1 MGDTAARIVTE
12 LREKF
17 HRHDVW
23 VWYDSQETYT
33 GAIDDIRSGLAADDI
48 NVAVCEDSFLELKHR
63 VWKEDPDLDEQ
74 WLFYVPTSKND
85 AKWFMDIHSLGKQYR
100 TGADVDSNSPASQ
113 YLIEHESEIPDEF
126 STWGQNEATRRKAFF
141 CVLFDTQED
150 NPAEWI
156 LRYLNDPD
164 AYEETIQEYGQTD
177 DWSALL
183 DERYGISASLDPEDI
198 ATEILFGE
206 VAVSSPTSRYD
217 ELAADERIESKRL
230 CEYWQQHDPA
240 TYVEYARSVAAEYDL
255 KTAVLD
261 SGNVDWH
268 STAFRGIDEGLVR
281 LCLDR
286 LNDADY
292 VDLPEIAA
300 DLHTVVGERRRG
312 FWYEEGYAGYW
323 DVLAPALS
331 ALDGIGDARTALD
344 EQVFSPSELHD
355 RYVAD
360 WWTVDRDYRQYIQ
373 ATTEDAAPVPGLSTL
388 KNRVTQQYMDFLK
401 AVNRPL
407 AEGLG
412 DEPRLTTPQTQFFD
426 EYAATNEKTA
436 IFICDGLRYELAE
449 TLRDELSY
457 DFDHQLEAVSAAL
470 PSVTEVGMAAHL
482 PGQLGLAVEDDEL
495 QISVDGEPTEN
506 KQSRVERFTRAGFEV
521 ADLTDIFDT
530 PLEDLQTA
538 ESVPRI
544 LYSGIIDKL
553 GENIDDDEALARA
566 EGHVT
571 QVQKAI
577 QRLRYAGY
585 ERFIITAD
593 HGFLFTDRLSND
605 LKLDAPDLAPIVKR
619 RFAAANADAPLVGDA
634 EYITLESVAL
644 ESLGIDAPD
653 VQFLFPRSVACFRAR
668 GGNMRY
674 FHGGISIQELL
685 VPCLT
690 VTTEEL
696 DESASIS
703 YSVSIPDPITN
714 TIVAVNVEAKSEQV
728 SFDRTPTLEIRAS
741 IDDEPV
747 SDPVDLDISPGS
759 NSASVRLKQG
769 AIAGESSV
777 TLELV
782 DTDTRETIER
792 RRVALDLLFGD
803 DDMGFDV

>member
-48 NVAVCEDSFLELKHR
+48 NVAVYEDSFLELKHR

-85 AKWFMDIHSLGKQYR
+85 AEWFMDIHSLGKQYR
-100 TGADVDSNSPASQ
+100 TGADVDSSSPASQ
-113 YLIEHESEIPDEF
+113 YLIEHESAIPDEF

-141 CVLFDTQED
+141 CVLFGTQED

-156 LRYLNDPD
+156 LRYLDDPD

-300 DLHTVVGERRRG
+300 DLHSVVSERRRG

-323 DVLAPALS
+323 DVQHRRS
-331 ALDGIGDARTALD
+331 ALWMGLATHRQPSMSRCSLQANFMTATLLTGGPSTGTTDSTSKQRRKMLRPYLD
-344 EQVFSPSELHD
+344 LVLSRIASLSSIWIFSKQS
-355 RYVAD
+355 
-360 WWTVDRDYRQYIQ
+360 I
-373 ATTEDAAPVPGLSTL
+373 
-388 KNRVTQQYMDFLK
+388 
-401 AVNRPL
+401 
-407 AEGLG
+407 
-412 DEPRLTTPQTQFFD
+412 
-426 EYAATNEKTA
+426 
-436 IFICDGLRYELAE
+436 
-449 TLRDELSY
+449 
-457 DFDHQLEAVSAAL
+457 
-470 PSVTEVGMAAHL
+470 AHL
-482 PGQLGLAVEDDEL
+482 
-495 QISVDGEPTEN
+495 
-506 KQSRVERFTRAGFEV
+506 
-521 ADLTDIFDT
+521 
-530 PLEDLQTA
+530 
-538 ESVPRI
+538 
-544 LYSGIIDKL
+544 
-553 GENIDDDEALARA
+553 
-566 EGHVT
+566 
-571 QVQKAI
+571 
-577 QRLRYAGY
+577 
-585 ERFIITAD
+585 
-593 HGFLFTDRLSND
+593 
-605 LKLDAPDLAPIVKR
+605 R
-619 RFAAANADAPLVGDA
+619 RG
-634 EYITLESVAL
+634 
-644 ESLGIDAPD
+644 
-653 VQFLFPRSVACFRAR
+653 
-668 GGNMRY
+668 
-674 FHGGISIQELL
+674 
-685 VPCLT
+685 
-690 VTTEEL
+690 
-696 DESASIS
+696 
-703 YSVSIPDPITN
+703 
-714 TIVAVNVEAKSEQV
+714 
-728 SFDRTPTLEIRAS
+728 
-741 IDDEPV
+741 
-747 SDPVDLDISPGS
+747 
-759 NSASVRLKQG
+759 
-769 AIAGESSV
+769 
-777 TLELV
+777 
-782 DTDTRETIER
+782 
-792 RRVALDLLFGD
+792 
-803 DDMGFDV
+803 